1 MDIKLLNKIIDELKT
16 ELIGGIISNVHQMDE
31 RHIILKVFF
40 RGKDKRLLISI
51 HPRFFRIHL
60 TEKKYENPPT
70 PLRFCAYLRSH
81 LINQRIED
89 ISVLSGERIV
99 NILFKGSMLAIEL
112 TGRDSN
118 VILVDKNGIILDAM
132 RYFPQENNYP
142 RPIKPGLQYMPLHVF
157 ARPPAGIDIP
167 KGGYPS
173 YNSAADAYYAEL
185 TETEEFFIEKANLL
199 RVITDAKKRL
209 KRKLENL
216 TGDKDRAERDL
227 KLSLYGELLLANF
240 SNIKK
245 GMKEIEVFDYYQDP
259 PQKITIPLDPALSP
273 QENIDK
279 IFKRVKKAKT
289 AIELLKERMP
299 QTENEIKYLEE
310 ISFQLDTA
318 ENQDDLSAMEEALS
332 HAGYMKKQGHGT
344 NDRREGKSKAE
355 PVRRF
360 KSSDGCE
367 ILCGKTAAAND
378 LLVKKYARDYDLW
391 FHAYGAAGSHALLRL
406 KNKNDEPS
414 QNAILEAGAIAAFF
428 SKAKN
433 ETKAEVA
440 YTLAKNVKKP
450 KGAKPGLVTI
460 TNYKTIVVRPDAEV
474 VKKLQA

>member
-1 MDIKLLNKIIDELKT
+1 MDIQLLNRIIYELKP
-16 ELIGGIISNVHQMDE
+16 ELIHGIISNVHQMDE
-31 RHIILKVFF
+31 RHIILKIFF
-40 RGKDKRLLISI
+40 RGKDNRLLISI
-51 HPRFFRIHL
+51 QPRFFRIHL
-60 TEKKYENPPT
+60 TEKRYENPPS

-89 ISVLSGERIV
+89 INILSGERIV
-99 NILFKGSMLAIEL
+99 NILFKDSTLAIEL

-118 VILVDKNGIILDAM
+118 VILIDKNGIILDAM
-132 RYFPQENNYP
+132 RYFPPEDDYP
-142 RPIKPGLQYMPLHVF
+142 RPVKPGLQYMPLHIT
-157 ARPPAGIDIP
+157 AKPLPGIDIP
-167 KGGYPS
+167 KGDYPS

-185 TETEEFFIEKANLL
+185 AETEEFSLEKANLM
-199 RVITDAKKRL
+199 RIITDTRKKL

-216 TGDKDRAERDL
+216 TNDKDRAEKNLR
-227 KLSLYGELLLANF
+227 LSLYGELLLANF

-245 GMKEIEVFDYYQDP
+245 GMKEVDVFDYYQDP

-299 QTENEIKYLEE
+299 SVEDEIKYLEE
-310 ISFQLDTA
+310 ISFQSDTA
-318 ENQDDLSAMEEALS
+318 ENQDDLSAIRETLS
-332 HAGYMKKQGHGT
+332 LAGYIKKQGHGS
-344 NDRREGKSKAE
+344 RVMGQGKSKTE
-355 PVRRF
+355 PIRRF

-414 QNAILEAGAIAAFF
+414 QNSILEAGAIAAFF

-460 TNYKTIVVRPDAEV
+460 TN
-474 VKKLQA
+474 